1 MECAEIACASPH
13 QLIQMIRRGATEKEC
28 MEVVNQAIRA
38 QHRIE
43 LEYDFGIQM
52 KRKKQK
58 YLQKN
63 LQNDPVI
70 VGESNNLKE
79 VNNVV

>member
-43 LEYDFGIQM
+43 LEYEQQLDIMPF
-52 KRKKQK
+52 
-58 YLQKN
+58 
-63 LQNDPVI
+63 
-70 VGESNNLKE
+70 
-79 VNNVV
+79 